1 MNSLQTFD
9 NQLQVNGHL
18 GLVQI
23 VHIVYSV
30 LNLLTSDVIRSSK
43 VSIQCF
49 YKLIV
54 YVLVTDHL
62 RNLERFKDIS
72 VVAFLKSLVHLIEYI
87 ANFDDV
93 RELLKSFSELFENHK
108 LLSTMLYALIHVH
121 QIVSQFLIGSDC
133 TQQTIHIFRN
143 TKSLSCIRRI
153 VLLITLIDN
162 VADVR

>member
-1 MNSLQTFD
+1 MNI
-9 NQLQVNGHL
+9 
-18 GLVQI
+18 LV
-23 VHIVYSV
+23 S
-30 LNLLTSDVIRSSK
+30 N
-43 VSIQCF
+43 
-49 YKLIV
+49 
-54 YVLVTDHL
+54 HL

-72 VVAFLKSLVHLIEYI
+72 VVTFLKSLVHLIEYV

-108 LLSTMLYALIHVH
+108 LLSTMLDALIHVH

-143 TKSLSCIRRI
+143 TKSLSGIRRI